1 MRQAVRAPNMHV
13 SGTMAMAE
21 TRWYLR
27 THACVLRVPTPHDAD
42 GQPPYREVHGS
53 TANCAVPSVSRNE
66 WAHPAARVRARR

>member
-27 THACVLRVPTPHDAD
+27 THTCVLRVPTPHDAD
-42 GQPPYREVHGS
+42 GHSLR
-53 TANCAVPSVSRNE
+53 T
-66 WAHPAARVRARR
+66 VRCMVAQCRALSEPK

>member
-1 MRQAVRAPNMHV
+1 MRQAVCAPNMHV
-13 SGTMAMAE
+13 SGTMAMAD

-27 THACVLRVPTPHDAD
+27 TVAHMRTWGTPHDAD
-42 GQPPYREVHGS
+42 GQPPYCEVHGS

>member
-27 THACVLRVPTPHDAD
+27 THTCVLGVPRTMP
-42 GQPPYREVHGS
+42 
-53 TANCAVPSVSRNE
+53 TASLRT
-66 WAHPAARVRARR
+66 VRCMVAQCRALSEPK